1 MSNTIQ
7 PILAGATPTD
17 NVPAALTSARKGD
30 ASPEVVKAAKDFESV
45 LLHTVLQ
52 EMSRTVGD
60 SGLLEGGMTEQVQG
74 IFWMYLSQE
83 IGQRGGL
90 GLWKEFLNH
99 LPAGTGDEASAT
111 SAARQSS

>member
-1 MSNTIQ
+1 MSNTLQ

-17 NVPAALTSARKGD
+17 NVPAALSSARKGD

-45 LLHTVLQ
+45 LLHTVLR

-60 SGLLEGGMTEQVQG
+60 SGLLEGAMTEQVQG

-99 LPAGTGDEASAT
+99 LPARSEGEAGAASP
-111 SAARQSS
+111 ARQGS